1 MLSSFGLWVYDGGWQ
16 VLVGVALG
24 FVVLGLVLGIVWNTS
39 ALWSELSGRTYKRD
53 VAYVRS
59 HFREMQVGT
68 VVSREDMVR
77 PLDSH
82 AGSGQP
88 VVQGVP
94 GVAVPGVGAGVGVE
108 ATAGAGIPDA
118 DRVVVNGVTMS
129 RQQADAVKNEILADM
144 GDDEPAT
151 GLLTE
156 AANETGDA
164 VPNEVKSEKAAE
176 ASGET
181 MGKPAKESVEVP
193 VAQKVETAVQEPE
206 PMAKPAPVVNNTVKP
221 AAPQPIVEAGT
232 DNQKAGYSAAIPPE
246 PATQEVGY
254 STPTPVEPVAQD
266 SGYSDSSSD
275 ESPTGVFTPAEDV
288 ASDEKSTGTFEEQD
302 SEGVTKDFSDAT
314 TTETA
319 ESEALTGYFSG
330 GLSGSAVD
338 ISGAGLYVELMSTGS
353 YDPATDSVIAG
364 NDSRDDAENVTGFLS

>member
-1 MLSSFGLWVYDGGWQ
+1 MLGSFGLWVYDGGWQ

-88 VVQGVP
+88 VVGA
-94 GVAVPGVGAGVGVE
+94 GTAGAGAGVGAGAPGL
-108 ATAGAGIPDA
+108 GILDV
-118 DRVVVNGVTMS
+118 DRVVVNGVAMS
-129 RQQADAVKNEILADM
+129 RQQADAVKSEILVDM

-151 GLLTE
+151 GLLTAE
-156 AANETGDA
+156 SGDA
-164 VPNEVKSEKAAE
+164 VPNEAKGEKAAE
-176 ASGET
+176 ASGKT
-181 MGKPAKESVEVP
+181 AVAKPAKEPVEAL
-193 VAQKVETAVQEPE
+193 VAMVQEVVQKVEPAKEPI
-206 PMAKPAPVVNNTVKP
+206 
-221 AAPQPIVEAGT
+221 PIVS
-232 DNQKAGYSAAIPPE
+232 N
-246 PATQEVGY
+246 V
-254 STPTPVEPVAQD
+254 VEPVAQQPVGVVETND
-266 SGYSDSSSD
+266 GKVGYSAPTPVESAAQVAEYSAPAPVGPRAQEAGYSDSSSD
-275 ESPTGVFTPAEDV
+275 ESPTGVFTPAEDA
-288 ASDEKSTGTFEEQD
+288 ASDEQSTGTFEERD
-302 SEGVTKDFSDAT
+302 SEGVTKDFSDAA

-319 ESEALTGYFSG
+319 ESEAPTGYFSG

-338 ISGAGLYVELMSTGS
+338 ISGAGLYVELVSTGS

-364 NDSRDDAENVTGFLS
+364 NDSRDDAENVTGFLN

>member
-88 VVQGVP
+88 VVRSVP
-94 GVAVPGVGAGVGVE
+94 GAQGAGVGDR
-108 ATAGAGIPDA
+108 AGIPDA

-144 GDDEPAT
+144 GDEEPAT

-156 AANETGDA
+156 AANEAGDA
-164 VPNEVKSEKAAE
+164 TPNEVKGEKAAE
-176 ASGET
+176 AQPIEVAVVQKVET
-181 MGKPAKESVEVP
+181 
-193 VAQKVETAVQEPE
+193 VAQKVDPVVE
-206 PMAKPAPVVNNTVKP
+206 PAPVVNS
-221 AAPQPIVEAGT
+221 IVEPVVPHPVDEVKT
-232 DNQKAGYSAAIPPE
+232 NDQKAEYPAAIPAE
-246 PATQEVGY
+246 LVVQESGY
-254 STPTPVEPVAQD
+254 STPTPPAPPAQD
-266 SGYSDSSSD
+266 SRYSDSSSD
-275 ESPTGVFTPAEDV
+275 ESPTGVFTPAED
-288 ASDEKSTGTFEEQD
+288 AESDEQSTGTFEEQD

-314 TTETA
+314 ATETA
-319 ESEALTGYFSG
+319 ESEAPTGYFSG

>member
-1 MLSSFGLWVYDGGWQ
+1 MLGSFGLWVYDGGWQ

-88 VVQGVP
+88 VV
-94 GVAVPGVGAGVGVE
+94 GVAGAEVGAE
-108 ATAGAGIPDA
+108 AGAQRAGAGIPDA
-118 DRVVVNGVTMS
+118 DRVVVSGVAMS

-144 GDDEPAT
+144 GDEEPAT

-156 AANETGDA
+156 AADDA
-164 VPNEVKSEKAAE
+164 AQNGVEGEKKPEGQPVVKPVEAPVAQEVAQE
-176 ASGET
+176 A
-181 MGKPAKESVEVP
+181 MPAKETVPTVANIVEP
-193 VAQKVETAVQEPE
+193 V
-206 PMAKPAPVVNNTVKP
+206 
-221 AAPQPIVEAGT
+221 APQPVETNG
-232 DNQKAGYSAAIPPE
+232 QKEGYSSATPTE
-246 PATQEVGY
+246 PTAQDAGY
-254 STPTPVEPVAQD
+254 STPTPVEPSAQD

-275 ESPTGVFTPAEDV
+275 ESPTGVFTPAED
-288 ASDEKSTGTFEEQD
+288 ATSDEQSTGTFEEQD
-302 SEGVTKDFSDAT
+302 SEGVTKNFSDDT

-319 ESEALTGYFSG
+319 ESGAPTGYFSG

-364 NDSRDDAENVTGFLS
+364 NDSRGDAENVTGFLS

>member
-82 AGSGQP
+82 AGSGQG
-88 VVQGVP
+88 VV
-94 GVAVPGVGAGVGVE
+94 VPGVGVGVGVGVRQ
-108 ATAGAGIPDA
+108 GAGIPDA
-118 DRVVVNGVTMS
+118 DRVVVNGVAMS

-151 GLLTE
+151 GLLTAE
-156 AANETGDA
+156 AEAGDA
-164 VPNEVKSEKAAE
+164 TPNEAKSEKSSEANGKTVKEQPAE
-176 ASGET
+176 A
-181 MGKPAKESVEVP
+181 PVEVP
-193 VAQKVETAVQEPE
+193 APQTVAQVVEPAREPAQTAAQVVEPVAPQPVGEVETSGQKARYSSPTSVAQESRYST
-206 PMAKPAPVVNNTVKP
+206 PAPVEPP
-221 AAPQPIVEAGT
+221 AQ
-232 DNQKAGYSAAIPPE
+232 DLGYSAA
-246 PATQEVGY
+246 G
-254 STPTPVEPVAQD
+254 
-266 SGYSDSSSD
+266 SD
-275 ESPTGVFTPAEDV
+275 ESPTGVFTPAEDA
-288 ASDEKSTGTFEEQD
+288 ASDEQSTGTFEGQD

-319 ESEALTGYFSG
+319 ESEAPTGYFSG

>member
-82 AGSGQP
+82 AGSGQG
-88 VVQGVP
+88 VV
-94 GVAVPGVGAGVGVE
+94 VPGVGVGVRQ
-108 ATAGAGIPDA
+108 GAGIPDA
-118 DRVVVNGVTMS
+118 DRVVVNGVAMS

-151 GLLTE
+151 GLLTAE
-156 AANETGDA
+156 AGAGDA
-164 VPNEVKSEKAAE
+164 TTNEAKSEKSSEANGKTVKEQPAE
-176 ASGET
+176 A
-181 MGKPAKESVEVP
+181 PVEVP
-193 VAQKVETAVQEPE
+193 VSQTVAQAVE
-206 PMAKPAPVVNNTVKP
+206 PVVGPVVEP
-221 AAPQPIVEAGT
+221 AQTAAQVVEPVAPQPVGEVETSG
-232 DNQKAGYSAAIPPE
+232 QKARYSSPTPVA
-246 PATQEVGY
+246 QESGY
-254 STPTPVEPVAQD
+254 STPASVEPPAQD
-266 SGYSDSSSD
+266 SGYSAAGSD
-275 ESPTGVFTPAEDV
+275 ESPTGVFTPAEDA
-288 ASDEKSTGTFEEQD
+288 ASDEQSTGTFEGQD

-314 TTETA
+314 TAETA
-319 ESEALTGYFSG
+319 ESEAHTGYFSG